1 MRIRK
6 TLRGFDQGRDVSL
19 IFLSSGE
26 KLVRGKYLVGLHS
39 VEKDHLVIVFDQSA
53 SFHRDIA
60 LQHRLRPR
68 GGGWLEMNTRSKQ
81 VKLYSR
87 SQAYGREANREL
99 VRAVFSRA
107 FPDFSFTC
115 ET

>member
-19 IFLSSGE
+19 IFSSSGE
-26 KLVRGKYLVGLHS
+26 KLVRGKYLVGFHS

-53 SFHRDIA
+53 SFHRDMA

-81 VKLYSR
+81 VRLYSR
-87 SQAYGREANREL
+87 SHAYGREANREL
-99 VRAVFSRA
+99 VLAVLSRA
-107 FPDFSFTC
+107 FPDFSCTC
-115 ET
+115 EA